1 MKLRSSAKATMSNCG
16 PPHPSSY
23 QAHPSVNAL
32 RCLHALEGRPFACRP
47 PAPSTNND
55 DEGMNSSPC
64 QNGGSPPAR
73 SSSRGYPPP
82 SDHFPSSWTPHC
94 EVLTSTAGNITAP
107 RLRGL
112 FIFIGDR
119 IAWSVVKVQAFLRP
133 FVDNDTLPTGK
144 RSIQQS
150 PFGMRT
156 LTPTE
161 MRRRRRRRTHEKE
174 DEGSMSTSGGIR

>member
-1 MKLRSSAKATMSNCG
+1 MAYQIIRSKGYLSIDVTRVCTSGIKNTDYVSIQTFTQNKQPTTTRHKTTMMTMKLRSSAKATMSNCG

-119 IAWSVVKVQAFLRP
+119 IA
-133 FVDNDTLPTGK
+133 
-144 RSIQQS
+144 
-150 PFGMRT
+150 
-156 LTPTE
+156 
-161 MRRRRRRRTHEKE
+161 
-174 DEGSMSTSGGIR
+174 